1 MARPAAMIACIAALF
16 AAGAGQARDFGAH
29 GPLFAIA
36 ETSILDLIA
45 ERLRAMEAS
54 GELAAMQEAM
64 QTQVRRRVARP
75 VPVPGIAAATE
86 HRVYTVDLRVT
97 VQRDLAD
104 HQGRVFARAGTV
116 IDPLA
121 HSAWNRR
128 IVLIDGDVPEQVRFA
143 LAEGNE
149 LDTLIVLVAGAPL
162 ALTAAHGRRF
172 WFDQQG
178 AIAGRFGVTEV
189 PAVITR
195 ADPLMQVEIVPVGG
209 RQEEDGQ

>member
-16 AAGAGQARDFGAH
+16 AAGAGQARDFGTH

-121 HSAWNRR
+121 HSAWNKR

-149 LDTLIVLVAGAPL
+149 LDTLVVLVAA
-162 ALTAAHGRRF
+162 RRL
-172 WFDQQG
+172 
-178 AIAGRFGVTEV
+178 R
-189 PAVITR
+189 
-195 ADPLMQVEIVPVGG
+195 
-209 RQEEDGQ
+209 

>member
-1 MARPAAMIACIAALF
+1 M
-16 AAGAGQARDFGAH
+16 
-29 GPLFAIA
+29 
-36 ETSILDLIA
+36 
-45 ERLRAMEAS
+45 
-54 GELAAMQEAM
+54 
-64 QTQVRRRVARP
+64 
-75 VPVPGIAAATE
+75 PVPGIAAATE

-121 HSAWNRR
+121 HSAWNQADRADRR
-128 IVLIDGDVPEQVRFA
+128 RRARTGA
-143 LAEGNE
+143 LSRSPRA
-149 LDTLIVLVAGAPL
+149 TSWTRWIVLVAGAPL